1 MNRLVTPLGIGKRH
15 CTEKKGMKLA
25 MEKGKYV
32 GKKQMKQKK
41 KAKMYTRLEKVRLGT
56 DC

>member
-15 CTEKKGMKLA
+15 CTETKIMKLV
-25 MEKGKYV
+25 MEKGKYIS
-32 GKKQMKQKK
+32 KKQMKKK